1 MIRAVPG
8 EREQVTL
15 LLQKVKHGDS
25 SAAEELFR
33 VLAHELHAM
42 AEQKLKDQPKGH
54 TLQPTALV
62 NEAYLRLIG
71 QEGGLWEGRKAFFAV
86 ASRAMRSVL
95 VDHARRKNAAKRD
108 AGARTDLSDS
118 LVWADDPSLDL
129 VALDEALVR
138 LEEFD
143 AQLAKIVDL
152 LFFCGLTAE
161 EASTVLDCSS
171 RTVERGW
178 RTARAWLF
186 RQLHGPGGSGPQ
198 PTE

>member
-1 MIRAVPG
+1 MIPRVDR

-25 SAAEELFR
+25 HAAEELFR
-33 VLAHELHAM
+33 VLAHELRAM
-42 AEQKLKDQPKGH
+42 AEQKLKDQPSGH

-95 VDHARRKNAAKRD
+95 VDHARKKNAAKRD
-108 AGARTDLSDS
+108 GGARTDLSDS
-118 LVWADDPSLDL
+118 LAWVDDPSLDL
-129 VALDEALVR
+129 VALDDA
-138 LEEFD
+138 LEELEKFD
-143 AQLAKIVDL
+143 PQLAKIVDL

-161 EASTVLDCSS
+161 EAAGVLECSS

-178 RTARAWLF
+178 RTSRAWLF
-186 RQLHGPGGSGPQ
+186 RRLNGPGA
-198 PTE
+198 PTEE